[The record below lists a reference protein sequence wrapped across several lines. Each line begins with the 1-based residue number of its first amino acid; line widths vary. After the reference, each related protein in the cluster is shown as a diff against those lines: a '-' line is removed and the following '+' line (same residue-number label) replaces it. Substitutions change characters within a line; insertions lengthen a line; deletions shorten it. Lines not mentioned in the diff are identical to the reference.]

1 MQHVAI
7 YCRVSK
13 RNGQDV
19 RSQLPD
25 LERWAAAQDQP
36 VRWYKDQFT
45 GKTMDRPGW
54 NRLQSAID
62 GGEISAIV
70 CWRIDRLGRT
80 AKGLTNL
87 FACLQERKVNLIS
100 LKDGLDLSPPAG
112 RLLAHVLASVAQFE
126 TEIRAERIQAGQ
138 AAARA
143 AGKTWG
149 GGKPGR
155 RVRLTEEKEQTIRL
169 LREQGKGISE
179 ISRVVGLSRPSIYRV
194 LG

>member
-1 MQHVAI
+1 MQHCAI

-25 LERWAAAQDQP
+25 LERWAIAQDQP

-54 NRLQSAID
+54 NRLQDAID
-62 GGEISAIV
+62 KGEVSTVV

-87 FACLQERKVNLIS
+87 FACLQEKRVNLIS
-100 LKDGLDLSPPAG
+100 LKDGLDLSTPAG

-126 TEIRAERIQAGQ
+126 TEVRAERILAGQ

-155 RVRLTEEKEQTIRL
+155 RVTLTEEKERTIKL

-179 ISRVVGLSRPSIYRV
+179 IARVVGLSRPTIYKV